1 LLDNDSDD
9 DDAEHQKLTKLEQD
23 LNEIKKRNEDLKQN
37 MPTMS
42 KRESKQYQKLIKEK
56 DKLEREAL
64 VERMQM
70 RDQEMLVV
78 KPEAEE
84 HTIDELREMVPE
96 LRLKSRQ
103 MYLKQREEQVMDLYK
118 RNLDD
123 EVRVF
128 GSETLTPTEQRIF

>member
-1 LLDNDSDD
+1 MLDNDSDD